1 MEYGSR
7 CPDVLRVAIAGPTT
21 KGLDE
26 PGGQTSLCSSSC
38 SPNAETVRFFFFF
51 IIRFLFI
58 HCHQNTFY
66 L

>member
-26 PGGQTSLCSSSC
+26 PGGANQPL
-38 SPNAETVRFFFFF
+38 
-51 IIRFLFI
+51 
-58 HCHQNTFY
+58 QQ
-66 L
+66 